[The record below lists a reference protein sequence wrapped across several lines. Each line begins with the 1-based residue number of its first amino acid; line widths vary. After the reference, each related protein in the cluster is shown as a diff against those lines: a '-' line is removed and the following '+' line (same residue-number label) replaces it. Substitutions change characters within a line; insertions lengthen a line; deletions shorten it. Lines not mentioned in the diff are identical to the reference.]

1 MFYLVLSKNLE
12 NYDWK
17 SFRFLEV
24 IRVNNVS
31 LAKENVRKHLRE
43 RGIMMIDS
51 LEEQTVNENVL
62 NANMQ

>member
-51 LEEQTVNENVL
+51 LEEQTVNENVP

>member
-1 MFYLVLSKNLE
+1 MLSKNLE